1 MATANA
7 MIAALYA
14 HLDAEIETEI
24 SPRWRRQGEPIPF
37 IVYEVQSIE
46 WVRHMTTFTKD
57 AEVTVAF
64 QCLAGTVG
72 EAMSIADEIKS
83 ALAAKNTV
91 SNVTFAATS
100 LNYRVAD
107 AVPDDGTGD
116 AERIVTV
123 TATIYMQD
131 EN

>member
-1 MATANA
+1 

-46 WVRHMTTFTKD
+46 WVRHLTTFTND

-72 EAMSIADEIKS
+72 EAMSIADEIKD
-83 ALAAKNTV
+83 ALDTKITFDD
-91 SNVTFAATS
+91 VTFAATS